1 MPRPTRH
8 GPARAS
14 AVPLGL
20 SLATVAALV
29 VGATVGWT
37 AGSGDDADEVGASPT
52 NAAVTMPEPS
62 ATADATEPE
71 GADPSPA
78 SSPSPAETETESV
91 AQDITFSLVAGG
103 DVLPHTPVNTSAT
116 TADGYD
122 YTALFAGIEPYI
134 AGADLAICH
143 MEVPVSPGDGKP
155 SGYPIFSAPSAL
167 VRDLAAV
174 GWDGCSTSSNHSVD
188 KGMAGVTA
196 TLDAFDD
203 ALLQHAGTAR
213 SESESEQ
220 VSYYVVG
227 DGDRLIKV
235 AHLSFA
241 YGTNGM
247 PVANPWSVDLF
258 DADAEDATP
267 IIEAAQRARDDGAD
281 VVVASVHCCVEYRT
295 TPSDAQRSIAQ
306 QIADSGLVDLYIG
319 HHAHVPQPI
328 ELLPGGPSGDG
339 MWTAFGLGNML
350 SNQDSVCCVAATANG
365 VLLDATFTVS
375 PEGDVGV
382 DVGWFAT
389 TVDKRGGHRIYALA
403 DIPDGV
409 GTLSAG
415 EVAARHQ
422 AVREAVGDDAP
433 EETTP
438 PASLAQRASA
448 LLTLA
453 PTG

>member
-8 GPARAS
+8 GPARAA
-14 AVPLGL
+14 AVPLGMV
-20 SLATVAALV
+20 LAVVAALV

-37 AGSGDDADEVGASPT
+37 AGSAGEADEVGASPT
-52 NAAVTMPEPS
+52 NAAITVPETS
-62 ATADATEPE
+62 DTAEAQASEDA
-71 GADPSPA
+71 DRSPA
-78 SSPSPAETETESV
+78 SSPSPSPSETEAV
-91 AQDITFSLVAGG
+91 PQDITFSLVAGG
-103 DVLPHTPVNTSAT
+103 DVLPHTPVNTSAA
-116 TADGYD
+116 TAGGYD

-143 MEVPVSPGDGKP
+143 MEVPVSPDGGKP
-155 SGYPIFSAPSAL
+155 SGYPIFSAPDAL
-167 VRDLAAV
+167 VRDLAEV
-174 GWDGCSTSSNHSVD
+174 GWDGCSTASNHSVD

-213 SESESEQ
+213 SESESQQ

-295 TPSDAQRSIAQ
+295 APSDAQRAIAQ

-375 PEGDVGV
+375 PDGDVGV
-382 DVGWFAT
+382 DVGWYAT

-403 DIPDGV
+403 DVADGV
-409 GTLSAG
+409 GTLSAA
-415 EVAARHQ
+415 EVATRHA
-422 AVREAVGDDAP
+422 AVRDAVGDDAP
-433 EETTP
+433 EQTAP
-438 PASLAQRASA
+438 PTSLAQRASA
-448 LLTLA
+448 LLA
-453 PTG
+453 PPPGA